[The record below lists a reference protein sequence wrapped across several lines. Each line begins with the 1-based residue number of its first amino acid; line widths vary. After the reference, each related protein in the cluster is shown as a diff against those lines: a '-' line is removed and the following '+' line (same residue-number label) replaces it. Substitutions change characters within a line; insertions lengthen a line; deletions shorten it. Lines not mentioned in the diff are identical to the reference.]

1 MAVAAELK
9 PAEVVPRREVVTAVR
24 GGLAMQAALP
34 PPEEIVA
41 QPLRGELGGEP
52 QPRVHPVE
60 PLGVN
65 AAPPPPARD
74 TVTPLTAELRRL
86 HLTVSRRFLEKLE
99 AARMA
104 LSHSHPG
111 ASGEELLEAGLD
123 LLLERDAKRKGLV
136 AKPRKEARP
145 TTTDRVP
152 AAVRREV
159 WKRDG
164 GKCQWKLASGE
175 VCGSTLRVQL
185 DHIVPRALGGQ
196 STTDNTRCLCDVHN
210 LLAARK
216 VLGDAL
222 MDRYAGA
229 RRRSEH
235 ASPGP

>member
-1 MAVAAELK
+1 
-9 PAEVVPRREVVTAVR
+9 
-24 GGLAMQAALP
+24 
-34 PPEEIVA
+34 
-41 QPLRGELGGEP
+41 
-52 QPRVHPVE
+52 
-60 PLGVN
+60 
-65 AAPPPPARD
+65 
-74 TVTPLTAELRRL
+74 
-86 HLTVSRRFLEKLE
+86 VSRRFLEKLE

-136 AKPRKEARP
+136 AKPRKETRP

-185 DHIVPRALGGQ
+185 DHIVPRALGGP
-196 STTDNTRCLCDVHN
+196 STTDNTRCLCDVPDVSPVSRDETS
-210 LLAARK
+210 ARSI
-216 VLGDAL
+216 
-222 MDRYAGA
+222 R
-229 RRRSEH
+229 
-235 ASPGP
+235 